1 MGKQDGLPQ
10 PLSSAAALKLPF
22 ARKAAPGSSPQ
33 PFWLPLQDLTMSHN
47 SIAASYQKG
56 AWIAV
61 GSVDTGTPQQE
72 VEQVSLDQSLLN
84 HLVQF
89 QVKSGLSSPSEAAR
103 QVLLSYFEATAGV
116 EGTSASSGPLHAL
129 IAQIQADQQQLFRTV
144 ATLQQTLTVLM
155 LQMQPSVPASPQKGP
170 PRTYTA
176 KATPEAS
183 LKPAVY
189 EKGLSGTDLATR
201 LGTSSATLSK
211 RRSRPDFP
219 AWSQM
224 QDPEHLAWQYFG
236 STRRFHPVT
245 LAFSANGGC

>member
-1 MGKQDGLPQ
+1 MGKQDGLTLALDSHSCSEIAICQ
-10 PLSSAAALKLPF
+10 KGCDWKLAAAFL
-22 ARKAAPGSSPQ
+22 APSTR
-33 PFWLPLQDLTMSHN
+33 LRMSHN
-47 SIAASYQKG
+47 SIAASYQKE

-72 VEQVSLDQSLLN
+72 VEQVSLDQSLLG

-89 QVKSGLSSPSEAAR
+89 QVRSGLSSPSEAAR
-103 QVLLSYFEATAGV
+103 QILLSYFEATAGV
-116 EGTSASSGPLHAL
+116 EGTSASSRPLHAL